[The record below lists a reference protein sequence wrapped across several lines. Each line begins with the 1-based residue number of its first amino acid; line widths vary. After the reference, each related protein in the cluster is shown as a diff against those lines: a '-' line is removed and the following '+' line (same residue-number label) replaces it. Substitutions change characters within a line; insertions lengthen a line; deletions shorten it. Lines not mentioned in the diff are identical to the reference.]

1 MGSLNFVGNSQMQPV
16 DGLDKVMG
24 RARYVGDIQLPGML
38 IAKVLRSPLPHALI
52 LKLDV
57 RPALAVPG
65 VKAAITSEDFVDH
78 SSFGWPIRDAFVLAY
93 QKVCYVGDAIAAV
106 AAETEEAA
114 LAGLEAIILELE
126 PLPVVSDLTAALDP
140 DAPQVPQTNLQHSG
154 NLCNTHI
161 VRNGDPKPLLK
172 SAPVLLDQTYTFA
185 HQEHAYLETEGALA
199 IPEID
204 GSVTIFAN
212 DQSPF
217 INRDNAASVLG
228 LDKEKVRVIQP
239 PVGGSF
245 GGKDDIGYQCTAQ
258 VARLAL
264 LTGLPVRLVLTRS
277 ESMAASYKREGMNV
291 RLQLGADPSGCLLA
305 AHADLLCDSGAY
317 ASMTPL
323 SSWRASMH
331 AAGCYRYQAATVD
344 TQSVYTNNGYSGAFR
359 GFGNTQ
365 AAAAI
370 EIAIDELAYHFQRDP
385 IEYRLANCLRTGD
398 HAFSGNSIPH
408 EITID
413 RCLAW
418 VRQRSG
424 WDEKRALFD
433 QENNNQPK
441 QRGIGV
447 ACYFHGTGLGG
458 EGLDYANAVMR
469 IDRDHRVILQHGLTD
484 YGQGSR
490 TVFSLLAAETLG
502 VFPDRVHM
510 LRPDTQTALE
520 TGPTVASRASIVGG
534 NAVRVTAAKISHML
548 NMAAANLL
556 RCGLNEVTRQE
567 EKYIGPEEDEITFEQ
582 VVDHAFEMGFQLS
595 AQGYWQIPRIHW
607 DFDSGTG
614 MPYYTY
620 VYGAQVA
627 EVAVNRTNGSVKVV
641 NIWASHDAGQVIFP
655 NGARGQMLGG
665 IAQGIGYALT
675 EGFTFKDGM
684 PEKLGF
690 DTYQIPSAMDVPEI
704 DLTFI
709 DTNLPEGPYGAKN
722 IAEPVMVA
730 TAPAI
735 LNAIFH
741 ATGVR
746 LRDLPVQQ
754 KMLKA

>member
-1 MGSLNFVGNSQMQPV
+1 
-16 DGLDKVMG
+16 
-24 RARYVGDIQLPGML
+24 
-38 IAKVLRSPLPHALI
+38 
-52 LKLDV
+52 
-57 RPALAVPG
+57 
-65 VKAAITSEDFVDH
+65 
-78 SSFGWPIRDAFVLAY
+78 
-93 QKVCYVGDAIAAV
+93 
-106 AAETEEAA
+106 
-114 LAGLEAIILELE
+114 
-126 PLPVVSDLTAALDP
+126 
-140 DAPQVPQTNLQHSG
+140 
-154 NLCNTHI
+154 
-161 VRNGDPKPLLK
+161 
-172 SAPVLLDQTYTFA
+172 
-185 HQEHAYLETEGALA
+185 
-199 IPEID
+199 
-204 GSVTIFAN
+204 
-212 DQSPF
+212 
-217 INRDNAASVLG
+217 
-228 LDKEKVRVIQP
+228 
-239 PVGGSF
+239 
-245 GGKDDIGYQCTAQ
+245 
-258 VARLAL
+258 
-264 LTGLPVRLVLTRS
+264 
-277 ESMAASYKREGMNV
+277 MAASYKREGMHIH
-291 RLQLGADPSGCLLA
+291 LQLGADAKGRLLA

-344 TQSVYTNNGYSGAFR
+344 TKVVYTNNGYSGAFR

-370 EIAIDELAYHFQRDP
+370 EIAIDEIASRLDKDP
-385 IEYRLANCLRTGD
+385 IEYRLANCLKTGD
-398 HAFSGNSIPH
+398 QAFTGNAIPH
-408 EITID
+408 EINID
-413 RCLAW
+413 RCLNW

-424 WDEKRALFD
+424 WDEKRHLFD
-433 QENNNQPK
+433 QANPNQTK

-469 IDRDHRVILQHGLTD
+469 IDGDHRVVLQHGLTD

-502 VFPDRVHM
+502 VHPNRIFM

-534 NAVRVTAAKISHML
+534 NAVRVTAAKIAHML
-548 NMAAANLL
+548 NLAAANRLK
-556 RCGLNEVTRQE
+556 CSLNEITRQG
-567 EKYIGPEEDEITFEQ
+567 EKFIGPEEDELTFEQ

-607 DFDSGTG
+607 DFDTGSG

-627 EVAVNRTNGSVKVV
+627 EVEVDRTNGNVKVV
-641 NIWASHDAGQVIFP
+641 HIWASHDAGQVIFP

-675 EGFTFKDGM
+675 EGFTYKDGM

-690 DTYQIPSAMDVPEI
+690 DSYKIPTALDVPEI

-709 DTNLPEGPYGAKN
+709 ESTLPEGPYGAKN
-722 IAEPVMVA
+722 IAEPVMIA

-735 LNAIFH
+735 VNAIYH

-746 LRDLPVQQ
+746 LRDLPVQPRY
-754 KMLKA
+754 LIR